1 MKNKNNNLKKINY
14 LFKNNLFYI
23 TIKIMEHLEKIL
35 SLFTQS
41 YSQFKDVKITQ
52 IPFNNLYIARCNAD
66 KDGDYY
72 IIKKNRLINVIPTE
86 IILTDKAMKLSIDK
100 LTFVFIHECSHGITP
115 HVERKV
121 KNKYVRIDHSR
132 LFYNNFYIL
141 LKLAYTNNLSTY
153 LPKNIK
159 ELMNKDNRKENIQND
174 YKIYKNIE

>member
-1 MKNKNNNLKKINY
+1 MDHLK
-14 LFKNNLFYI
+14 
-23 TIKIMEHLEKIL
+23 EIL
-35 SLFTQS
+35 SLFTQ
-41 YSQFKDVKITQ
+41 YYPQLQDVKITQ

-100 LTFVFIHECSHGITP
+100 LTFVFIHECTHGITP

-121 KNKYVRIDHSR
+121 KKKYIRIDHSR
-132 LFYNNFYIL
+132 LFYDNFYKL
-141 LKLAYTNNLSTY
+141 LKLAHTNNLSTY

-159 ELMNKDNRKENIQND
+159 ELMRKDNRKDNIQND